1 MVTVWYNI
9 SSNFKNIFMIANIII
24 WLTDLI
30 ESTDYVGVGV
40 AMFIESFFAPIPSEL
55 ILPFA
60 GFVASRTDQVLVIS
74 ILVASV
80 CAYLGSLPFYFL
92 GIWGEGFVNRFLK
105 KYGKYLFIEEKDVKK
120 GFEVFDRYGNGI
132 IFFGRLIPIIRT
144 VVSFPAGVAKTPFIK
159 FSVYTLLGSAIWSA
173 ILAFG
178 GYLLGE
184 QWELVGV
191 WLSTYEEFVI
201 GVGVLAVVG
210 YIVYRVI
217 QRRKKV

>member
-1 MVTVWYNI
+1 MIENI
-9 SSNFKNIFMIANIII
+9 VV
-24 WLTDLI
+24 WLTSLI
-30 ESTDYVGVGV
+30 ESSGYFGVGL

-92 GIWGEGFVNRFLK
+92 GIWGEDFVNRFLK
-105 KYGKYLFIEEKDVKK
+105 RYGKYFFIEESDVKK
-120 GFEVFDRYGNGI
+120 GFEVFERYGSGI

-144 VVSFPAGVAKTPFIK
+144 VISFPAGVAKTSFLK
-159 FSVYTLLGSAIWSA
+159 FSVYTLLGSAIWSTL
-173 ILAFG
+173 LATA

-191 WLSTYEEFVI
+191 WLSQYENVVI
-201 GVGVLAVVG
+201 FCGVATVVG
-210 YIVYRVI
+210 YVVFLIAR
-217 QRRKKV
+217 RSRKK

>member
-1 MVTVWYNI
+1 MIENI
-9 SSNFKNIFMIANIII
+9 VV
-24 WLTDLI
+24 WLTHLI
-30 ESTDYVGVGV
+30 ESTGYLGVGL

-60 GFVASRTDQVLVIS
+60 GFVASRTDQVLIVS

-92 GIWGEGFVNRFLK
+92 GVWGEGFVNKFLE
-105 KYGKYLFIEEKDVKK
+105 KYGKYFFIQERDVAK
-120 GFEVFDRYGNGI
+120 GFKVFDRYGSGI

-144 VVSFPAGVAKTPFIK
+144 VISFPAGVAKTPFLK
-159 FSVYTLLGSAIWSA
+159 FSIYTLLGSTIWSA
-173 ILAFG
+173 LLTSA

-191 WLSTYEEFVI
+191 WLSKYERGVI
-201 GVGVLAVVG
+201 IFGVMVVVA
-210 YIVYRVI
+210 YIVFQIV
-217 QRRKKV
+217 RKKKD